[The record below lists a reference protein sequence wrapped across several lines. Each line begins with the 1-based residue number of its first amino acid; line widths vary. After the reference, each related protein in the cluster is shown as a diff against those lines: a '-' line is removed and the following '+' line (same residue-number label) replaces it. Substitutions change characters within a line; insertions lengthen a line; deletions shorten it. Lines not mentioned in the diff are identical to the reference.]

1 MSLLLSP
8 LRGPHPSPRRHELDQ
23 DALKPVTPEILHG
36 VDLPSTTDLDLQHTT
51 VRYNAAP

>member
-1 MSLLLSP
+1 MSLLLWP
-8 LRGPHPSPRRHELDQ
+8 LPSPHPSPLRRELDQ
-23 DALKPVTPEILHG
+23 DAREPVTPEILHG